1 MIPKGVVSSCAAIV
15 STGTARPEP
24 DCFSEI
30 SNCALVTP
38 CLPLINPSKKV
49 VISQVFCGA
58 RRRRCYDN
66 RSGRRDNHGCGW
78 DTVLVQA
85 LANGFSNSVS
95 DRCGRDRE
103 L

>member
-1 MIPKGVVSSCAAIV
+1 MIPKGVAGSWAARG
-15 STGTARPEP
+15 STGTARQEL

-30 SNCALVTP
+30 SNCALVIP

-58 RRRRCYDN
+58 RRRRRYDN

-95 DRCGRDRE
+95 DRFRRDRE
-103 L
+103 V